1 MFFRALIWRPLRND
15 WGRTLLSLL
24 AIALGVAVVIALR
37 VANRGAIASFQRTTS
52 ALAGDADLLVSG
64 PQPLPAALLPR
75 LFPLNSQAEFFPY
88 LDRRA
93 YDPRARDTLHLL
105 GLDLLASTIAPA
117 GKTPLPATGHP
128 AILLAAAYAA
138 AHGLKLGD
146 PLTLSIGGEPHTFQ
160 IAALLPASP
169 LAPPDLA
176 LLDLPDAL
184 AAFEPN
190 APPTRGGRGPR
201 RPAAKRSADL
211 GPWGPQVGASM
222 PPRAV
227 PAGRLTSGTRAGG
240 ALGPAPI
247 TFDGL
252 RVRLAPGAN
261 PQALSVALRPLVPA
275 ADTIA
280 PPRARLQQDTQM
292 LAAFRANLQALAY
305 VSLLVGIFLIYNT
318 VSISVVRRRTA
329 IATLRAL
336 GATRAALLRL
346 FLLEGAVLS
355 LLGGALGLLFG
366 WLLAASA
373 MALVQRTINN
383 LYAASA
389 PAPATLVPADALWA
403 LGLAL
408 GAGLFAA
415 LGPARAASRTAPAQ
429 ALRPGTAE
437 SEVRTRALSSAL
449 VAAALALA
457 AVLCAYL
464 PEPGAAAGGIS
475 VPWFGFA
482 SALLAVLAAAALAP
496 PLLALLLPR
505 LRRAL
510 WRQRGDALRANR
522 RPLPASR
529 RHSGAG
535 LPGIEART
543 PSDHRERP
551 TQKVASHLR
560 RALGLLGM
568 AAGSLAGALRRSAV
582 LIAALATAIAVTF
595 GVAIMVGSF
604 RQTVTTWIGQQ
615 LQGDVFVRAADW
627 DRTRPAPLAPALLA
641 AVAATPG
648 LAQLEASHSQAWSF
662 RGQPT
667 FLNTRWSLTP
677 QAPRPEYQ
685 FLQGGPGPVLVSEPF
700 ARRFRLWP
708 GDAFTLA
715 GPKQTLRLTVAGVFY
730 DYTSDRGLLVLDR
743 PTFARA
749 FGPPTI
755 TELGLVAAPG
765 VTPSAL
771 RRRLERRLPHASS
784 LAIND
789 NASLRRQALAVFD
802 QTFRI
807 TYALEFIT
815 LIVAILGVGN
825 TLLAVVLERAP
836 EFALLRFLGATRHQL
851 GGLLL
856 AESGLAATLA
866 LALGAPLGAVLSLIL
881 VRVINVQSFGW
892 TIQLHPPYAFLA
904 AAAALV
910 WLATLL
916 AGWLP
921 AQAAQRQSSPST
933 LEAE

>member
-52 ALAGDADLLVSG
+52 ALAGGADLLVSG

-105 GLDLLASTIAPA
+105 GLDLLASASAPA

-128 AILLAAAYAA
+128 ALLLAAAYAA

-190 APPTRGGRGPR
+190 APPT
-201 RPAAKRSADL
+201 
-211 GPWGPQVGASM
+211 
-222 PPRAV
+222 
-227 PAGRLTSGTRAGG
+227 
-240 ALGPAPI
+240 
-247 TFDGL
+247 FDGL
-252 RVRLAPGAN
+252 RVRLAQGVSP
-261 PQALSVALRPLVPA
+261 PALAAAIHLLIPA
-275 ADTIA
+275 ADTVA

-389 PAPATLVPADALWA
+389 PARATLVPADALWA

-415 LGPARAASRTAPAQ
+415 LGPARDASRTSPAL

-437 SEVRTRALSSAL
+437 SEVRTRVLQSAL

-464 PEPGAAAGGIS
+464 PEPGAAADGIA

-482 SALLAVLAAAALAP
+482 SALLAVLAATALAP

-627 DRTRPAPLAPALLA
+627 DRTRPAPLAPALVA

-700 ARRFRLWP
+700 ARRFRLWT
-708 GDAFTLA
+708 GDSFTLA
-715 GPKQTLRLTVAGVFY
+715 GPQQSLRLTVAGVFY
-730 DYTSDRGLLVLDR
+730 DYTSDRGLLELDR

-910 WLATLL
+910 WLATLA

-921 AQAAQRQSSPST
+921 AQAAQRQASPST

>member
-24 AIALGVAVVIALR
+24 AIALGVSVVIALR
-37 VANRGAIASFQRTTS
+37 VANRGAIASFQRTTA

-64 PQPLPAALLPR
+64 PQPLPATLLPR
-75 LFPLNSQAEFFPY
+75 LFPLNAQAEFIPY

-93 YDPRARDTLHLL
+93 YDPRSRDTLHVL
-105 GLDLLASTIAPA
+105 GLDLLAAASAPA
-117 GKTPLPATGHP
+117 DHTPLPATDHP

-138 AHGLKLGD
+138 AHQLKLGD
-146 PLTLSIGGEPHTFQ
+146 PLTLSIGGQPHTFQ

-184 AAFEPN
+184 TAFEPN
-190 APPTRGGRGPR
+190 TPP
-201 RPAAKRSADL
+201 
-211 GPWGPQVGASM
+211 
-222 PPRAV
+222 
-227 PAGRLTSGTRAGG
+227 
-240 ALGPAPI
+240 

-252 RVRLAPGAN
+252 RVRLAQGVSP
-261 PQALSVALRPLVPA
+261 PALATAIHPLIPA

-280 PPRARLQQDTQM
+280 PPSARLQQDTQM

-318 VSISVVRRRTA
+318 VSISVVRRRTS

-336 GATRAALLRL
+336 GATRGALLRL

-383 LYAASA
+383 LYAVSA
-389 PAPATLVPADALWA
+389 PASATLTPADALWA
-403 LGLAL
+403 LGVAL

-415 LGPARAASRTAPAQ
+415 LGPARAASRAAPAQ
-429 ALRPGTAE
+429 ALRPGAAE
-437 SEVRTRALSSAL
+437 SEVRTRVLQSAL
-449 VAAALALA
+449 VAAALASA
-457 AVLCAYL
+457 ALVCAYL
-464 PEPGAAAGGIS
+464 PEPGIS

-482 SALLAVLAAAALAP
+482 SALLAVLAATALAP

-510 WRQRGDALRANR
+510 LLRA
-522 RPLPASR
+522 
-529 RHSGAG
+529 H
-535 LPGIEART
+535 
-543 PSDHRERP
+543 
-551 TQKVASHLR
+551 
-560 RALGLLGM
+560 GLLGM
-568 AAGSLAGALRRSAV
+568 AAGSLGGALRRSAI

-627 DRTRPAPLAPALLA
+627 DRTRPAPLAPALVA
-641 AVAATPG
+641 AVASTPG
-648 LAQLEASHSQAWSF
+648 LVQLEASHSQAWSF

-892 TIQLHPPYAFLA
+892 TIQFHPPYAFLA

-921 AQAAQRQSSPST
+921 AQAAQRQASAST